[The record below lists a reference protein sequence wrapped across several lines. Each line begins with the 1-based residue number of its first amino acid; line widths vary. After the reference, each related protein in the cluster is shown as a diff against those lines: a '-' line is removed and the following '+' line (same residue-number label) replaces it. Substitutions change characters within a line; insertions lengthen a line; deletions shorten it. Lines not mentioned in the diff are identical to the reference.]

1 MPEQPP
7 SDHQRRRVALM
18 LLIKQWVD
26 EYQVDEETCV
36 SELATA
42 TAQIWYTA
50 HHTLK
55 QRLETWEATAAQI
68 MQHTRHN

>member
-7 SDHQRRRVALM
+7 SDHHRRHVAL
-18 LLIKQWVD
+18 LHLIKQWVD

-36 SELATA
+36 AELATA
-42 TAQIWYTA
+42 TAQLWYMA

-55 QRLETWEATAAQI
+55 QRLDRWEATAGQLV
-68 MQHTRHN
+68 HETRRN

>member
-1 MPEQPP
+1 MPEQSS
-7 SDHQRRRVALM
+7 SDFQRQRMALM

-36 SELATA
+36 AELATA
-42 TAQIWYTA
+42 TAQLWYTA

-55 QRLETWEATAAQI
+55 QRLDIWEATAAQLVH
-68 MQHTRHN
+68 QDRRN